1 MIILIRSGDTE
12 CVFLC
17 PDKQYH
23 ASQGESLTVA
33 CEAWGDPQPRVW
45 WSKVEARSLV
55 SLVTRGDPALLSLR
69 GLAREDTGE
78 FVCQARNSIGTAE
91 ASIHLHVHCE
101 KISD

>member
-1 MIILIRSGDTE
+1 MLG
-12 CVFLC
+12 
-17 PDKQYH
+17 
-23 ASQGESLTVA
+23 
-33 CEAWGDPQPRVW
+33 WGDPQPRVW

-101 KISD
+101 